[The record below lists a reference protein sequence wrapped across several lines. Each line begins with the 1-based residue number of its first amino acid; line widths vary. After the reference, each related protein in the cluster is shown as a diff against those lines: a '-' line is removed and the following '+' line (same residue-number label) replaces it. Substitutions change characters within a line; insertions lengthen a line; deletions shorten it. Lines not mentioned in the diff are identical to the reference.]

1 MKRSEVTVERL
12 TEMGYKG
19 YRKNVWNGIER
30 EANYVLEDIAY
41 AAKTKMTLNFTHDDV
56 RGEVTVSIQPDED
69 PLARGSYDYI
79 RRKMT
84 PAELTDADLRLAAQG
99 VTVQRG

>member
-1 MKRSEVTVERL
+1 MKRNEVTVERL
-12 TEMGYKG
+12 EEMGYKG
-19 YRKNVWNGIER
+19 YRKNVWNWIER
-30 EANYVLEDIAY
+30 EANYVIEDIAY
-41 AAKTKMTLNFTHDDV
+41 AAKAGKELSFMHDDV

-69 PLARGSYDYI
+69 PLTVGSITYI

-84 PAELTDADLRLAAQG
+84 PAELADADLRLAALG